1 MVKTLSFQG
10 RDSSSVH
17 GQRTK
22 ILQATERGG
31 IKQDGGGGGGW
42 QNHLEHH
49 RDGLRRC
56 PPFTV
61 SVCLEKVFCTVG
73 LERRVEKAMLG
84 SRDESYVPSSQISL
98 RVLSSHLT
106 SPRFQFPYQSPQT
119 LGFEEEWIHGYVCL
133 SPLAVHLKLS
143 QHCYL
148 SIPQYKT
155 F

>member
-22 ILQATERGG
+22 ILQATKRGG

-49 RDGLRRC
+49 RDGLLTRLGC
-56 PPFTV
+56 SPFTV

-73 LERRVEKAMLG
+73 LERRIEKGMLG

-98 RVLSSHLT
+98 RVLSSPLT
-106 SPRFQFPYQSPQT
+106 SPRFKFPYNTPT
-119 LGFEEEWIHGYVCL
+119 CRGVGKNGYLYMYV
-133 SPLAVHLKLS
+133 
-143 QHCYL
+143 
-148 SIPQYKT
+148 
-155 F
+155 

>member
-22 ILQATERGG
+22 ILQATKRGG
-31 IKQDGGGGGGW
+31 IKQDGGAGGGW

-49 RDGLRRC
+49 RDGLLTRLGC
-56 PPFTV
+56 SPFTV

-73 LERRVEKAMLG
+73 LERRIEKGMLG

-98 RVLSSHLT
+98 RVLSSPLT
-106 SPRFQFPYQSPQT
+106 SPRFKFPYNTPT
-119 LGFEEEWIHGYVCL
+119 CRGVGKNGYLYMYV
-133 SPLAVHLKLS
+133 
-143 QHCYL
+143 
-148 SIPQYKT
+148 
-155 F
+155 